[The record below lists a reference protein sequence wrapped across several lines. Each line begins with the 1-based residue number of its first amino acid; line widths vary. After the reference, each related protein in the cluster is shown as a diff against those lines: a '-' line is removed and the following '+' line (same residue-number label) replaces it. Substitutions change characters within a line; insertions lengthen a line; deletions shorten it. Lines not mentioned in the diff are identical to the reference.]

1 LVTKHEEFTKLIDD
15 DAEFE
20 KEEAWLADC
29 QEAFMNFEI
38 HGKKHLDE
46 AAKQVSE
53 ENITN
58 SQPSASASDTH
69 NENNSDQTE
78 NNNVNLE
85 QVLPDNALH
94 VSNDVSTGSQ
104 AVATGGERYPL
115 KTAHADLR
123 WKNQN
128 YLNFREM
135 YVSTRYF
142 NPILSTLLNQGT
154 LNVML

>member
-1 LVTKHEEFTKLIDD
+1 
-15 DAEFE
+15 
-20 KEEAWLADC
+20 
-29 QEAFMNFEI
+29 MNFEI
-38 HGKKHLDE
+38 QGKTHLDKV
-46 AAKQVSE
+46 AKQVSE

-69 NENNSDQTE
+69 NENNGEQNE

-85 QVLPDNALH
+85 QVLPDNALP

-104 AVATGGERYPL
+104 AVTMGERYPL
-115 KTAHADLR
+115 KTARADLR
-123 WKNQN
+123 WKKQN

-135 YVSTRYF
+135 YGSTRYL
-142 NPILSTLLNQGT
+142 NPILSTLLNQGI

>member
-1 LVTKHEEFTKLIDD
+1 
-15 DAEFE
+15 
-20 KEEAWLADC
+20 
-29 QEAFMNFEI
+29 MNFEI
-38 HGKKHLDE
+38 QGKKHLDE

-69 NENNSDQTE
+69 NENNSQQNE

-85 QVLPDNALH
+85 QVLPDNALA
-94 VSNDVSTGSQ
+94 VSNYVSTESQ
-104 AVATGGERYPL
+104 AVATGGEVPTENSACGFKMEL
-115 KTAHADLR
+115 
-123 WKNQN
+123 NQN

-135 YVSTRYF
+135 NRSTRYLK
-142 NPILSTLLNQGT
+142 PILSTLLNKDT